1 MQERITQQVAH
12 AIDEVLR
19 PLGVAVVVECAHMCM
34 VMRGIQKSGAM
45 TITNCM
51 TGALQ
56 DDQKAK
62 EHFYTLLNLGQ
73 R

>member
-1 MQERITQQVAH
+1 
-12 AIDEVLR
+12 
-19 PLGVAVVVECAHMCM
+19 MCM